1 MRSTCRNRPE
11 GEASERRLEKRKKE
25 MEEKR
30 ENKRGRKEV
39 TENNLKVNL
48 NKREPGVLKQM

>member
-1 MRSTCRNRPE
+1 
-11 GEASERRLEKRKKE
+11 